1 MAQVPM
7 WRRYLCFWGQ
17 NLRADVETELQVHLD
32 MLTEQYVAEG
42 MPPAD
47 ARAQARRRFG
57 DVHRVRTEC
66 LQVDQRWETQKLRLG
81 ATWCMRWDR
90 TYGSGRACW
99 RRAGPP
105 PPSRFVDPLVE
116 LPTRVINRNSGH
128 RVLERWLCRTFSH
141 DLGTA
146 VLRSSRRAT
155 ARRWTSSGPSPRRS
169 VRVWAHARVSPKSS
183 QTPPPPYTW
192 MARSITLR
200 AMAGATTLIIVSSA
214 RAALLD
220 DRKYWRPRGRNAS
233 Y

>member
-169 VRVWAHARVSPKSS
+169 VRVWAP
-183 QTPPPPYTW
+183 
-192 MARSITLR
+192 
-200 AMAGATTLIIVSSA
+200 
-214 RAALLD
+214 
-220 DRKYWRPRGRNAS
+220 RPRQPEVVADAAAAIHLDGSVDHLKGYGRRHHLDHRELGS
-233 Y
+233 RRLVGR